1 MNKSPLRYPGGK
13 SRAIKILEK
22 YLENFP
28 NRTVLLSPFFG
39 GGSFELF
46 AKSKGFRILGND
58 LFGPLYTFWVTLQ
71 THKTQLIQEIK
82 SKMPVSKEDFIKFRS
97 TVCNAEHVDRASS
110 YFIINRCSFSG
121 ATMCGG
127 FSKEASEK
135 RLTES
140 SLKKLNNCDVSGIT
154 FTNVDCCK
162 FLDQNPETDQTL
174 VYADPPYYISNYI
187 YGRNGDLHE
196 QFDHE
201 AFAKCIQKRRDWII
215 SYNDCEYIRK
225 LYTGCRIISESWSYG
240 MNTSKQSSEI
250 IILPAS

>member
-28 NRTVLLSPFFG
+28 NRNVLLSPFFG

-46 AKSKGFRILGND
+46 AKSKGFTVLGND

-71 THKTQLIQEIK
+71 TSKDKLIQEIK
-82 SKMPVSKEDFIKFRS
+82 AKMPVSKEDFMKFRK
-97 TVCNAEHVDRASS
+97 TICDAPELDKASS

-140 SLKKLNNCDVSGIT
+140 SLKKLNNCDVSNIK
-154 FTNVDCCK
+154 FSNIDCCT
-162 FLDQNPETDQTL
+162 FLDQNPETDRTL
-174 VYADPPYYISNYI
+174 VYADPPYYITNYM
-187 YGRNGDLHE
+187 YGKNGDLHE

-201 AFAKCIQKRRDWII
+201 AFAKCIQKRKDWII
-215 SYNDCEYIRK
+215 SYNDCEFIRE
-225 LYTGCRIISESWSYG
+225 LYKGCQIISESWSYG
-240 MNTSKQSSEI
+240 MNTSKESSEI
-250 IILPAS
+250 IILPN